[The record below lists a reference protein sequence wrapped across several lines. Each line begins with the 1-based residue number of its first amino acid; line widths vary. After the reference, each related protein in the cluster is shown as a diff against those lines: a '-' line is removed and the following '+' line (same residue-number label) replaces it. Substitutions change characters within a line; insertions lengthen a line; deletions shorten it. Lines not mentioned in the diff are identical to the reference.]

1 MFACTPLFSHSTAGR
16 PAPGVAVRPFFHRA
30 TGAGSRGLS
39 ARSAV
44 STPKMA
50 AGDKNGATV
59 EVPSIAVEVTADA
72 PSGELLIVALH
83 AAASPS
89 DDADDADG
97 AEAEN
102 EEDKA
107 LSLPPQL
114 AGLDA
119 SLSGALSELLEDAT
133 FSGSAGSSTPIL
145 RMPSGG
151 SVKRVALVG
160 LGKAGSPKV
169 DAAYRDAG
177 SFAIKTGLTLK
188 AAQAVRMAFA
198 DLDSPTGL
206 AAVAEGAHLAM
217 FSDSRFKGTLKA
229 SVTAEKKRE
238 ERLPRTL
245 SLSGVSV
252 AASDVSGAIGRGA
265 ALAAGVTLTKQLV
278 AAPANVVT
286 PTSLAETAQGIAAA
300 FPDCECEILE
310 QADCEALGMGSFL
323 AVGRGS
329 SEPPKFIHLT
339 YKPAGASAVKKVC
352 LVGKGITFDSGG
364 YNIKAGAGSMIALM
378 KVSRGLQGRRAC
390 GAAGLLYFLSLWP
403 CRQVR
408 VRLCAVRQRGCVF
421 DQGGCTC
428 GVAVRSIQ
436 NCFLTLL
443 WCPLLAAYTSC
454 LVCPTAFLDLKT
466 PSLTWADL
474 APFWEQRGR
483 LQSSSRMWR
492 STSLSPRARTWCPPT
507 PTGLG
512 TSSLQAMARPLKW
525 ETLTRVRLWG
535 LCSARGSV
543 APERRQQHIRM
554 LQAFAGQCAGVWC
567 GCHRCPSRL
576 SCPSAPA
583 GVSDSVFRCV
593 VLYRRAWCVALCF
606 SWCASCAVYR
616 LV

>member
-1 MFACTPLFSHSTAGR
+1 MAFAPVFSAGVTSRRLAQQSAAVSSSLLNRTAGR

-378 KVSRGLQGRRAC
+378 KFDMGGSGTVL
-390 GAAGLLYFLSLWP
+390 GAARAIAELKPNVEVHFIVASCENMVSANAYRPGDIITASNGKTIEVGNTDAEGRLSLADALVFAEKLGDVDYIVDLATLTGAMIVSLGHDVAGLFSTNDGLAEALTSAGKATGDPMW
-403 CRQVR
+403 
-408 VRLCAVRQRGCVF
+408 RLPLVESYREGLNSSLA
-421 DQGGCTC
+421 DMNNIGGK
-428 GVAVRSIQ
+428 GAGSITAAL
-436 NCFLTLL
+436 FLREF
-443 WCPLLAAYTSC
+443 
-454 LVCPTAFLDLKT
+454 VKKT
-466 PSLTWADL
+466 PWAHIDI
-474 APFWEQRGR
+474 AGTAWSEKKGGATGFGV
-483 LQSSSRMWR
+483 
-492 STSLSPRARTWCPPT
+492 RALCHWV
-507 PTGLG
+507 
-512 TSSLQAMARPLKW
+512 SSLEKD
-525 ETLTRVRLWG
+525 T
-535 LCSARGSV
+535 
-543 APERRQQHIRM
+543 
-554 LQAFAGQCAGVWC
+554 
-567 GCHRCPSRL
+567 
-576 SCPSAPA
+576 PA
-583 GVSDSVFRCV
+583 ESK
-593 VLYRRAWCVALCF
+593 
-606 SWCASCAVYR
+606 
-616 LV
+616 